1 MIWTCRRGWAQIHDF
16 LQERSET
23 LSGVAGRRL
32 SVDPAGG
39 RFQRRIEG
47 QGAMPVVLEAMAL
60 GGAGSQRQ
68 RRTEAVQGLKGGLL
82 IHAKDGRMLRRLQA
96 QPDDIGGLSRLFYPL
111 TYR

>member
-1 MIWTCRRGWAQIHDF
+1 MDLPPGRAQIHDL

-60 GGAGSQRQ
+60 GAAGRQRQ
-68 RRTEAVQGLKGGLL
+68 RRTEAVEGLNGGLL
-82 IHAKDGRMLRRLQA
+82 IRAKDGRMLRRPQV
-96 QPDDIGGLSRLFYPL
+96 QPDDIGGLSKIFYPL